1 MTVKIS
7 KQTILVA
14 AIGVAVGVNG
24 DRLLMRD
31 PVAVYAQQQR
41 NPPVLVI
48 GSESVSVGMPRDAV
62 IARFAGKY
70 ELLPFSGSKE
80 DLSHPTGTVIIAQK
94 DDTIGVVTFK
104 DGKLINAERE
114 WATFFSAGG
123 IDKLWVA
130 LDGALSQQL
139 ELNKWLTVQIRSAQL
154 EVPEMGGKDDRHTFS
169 RKNNSASEGPLG
181 RRFRRS
187 ARSSRGDLLRFRN
200 NAISVV
206 LNIELT

>member
-1 MTVKIS
+1 MKIS

-14 AIGVAVGVNG
+14 AIGVAVGVTG

-154 EVPEMGGKDDRHTFS
+154 EVPEMGARMIDIRFPERTIRLQKDH
-169 RKNNSASEGPLG
+169 SEGVSAGAPGAHAETYSVSEIMPFPL
-181 RRFRRS
+181 F
-187 ARSSRGDLLRFRN
+187 
-200 NAISVV
+200 
-206 LNIELT
+206 